1 MIYKLDKV
9 NDFPDQSV
17 DLCSLSLFNVA
28 VLLDLWKK
36 KMRTSNTSVHSWRMK
51 GRRQRPW

>member
-28 VLLDLWKK
+28 VLLDL
-36 KMRTSNTSVHSWRMK
+36 
-51 GRRQRPW
+51 